1 MNFIALVISLLLE
14 RLLGEHTHLRDP
26 KWFHGYSAWLRG
38 VIGHQSSWN
47 GPVGLL
53 LLVGLPTAAVGIVYH
68 LLGGALLS
76 LFALLFSIAVL
87 LFSLGPSDLDAEA
100 TSYIEAVEAG
110 DEERAAGI
118 AKTIAGEPM
127 LAQAGRRDRQV
138 AEAVLVQFNER
149 IFAVLLWFVVL
160 GPMGAILYR
169 VTSLARQHGS
179 VEDEGEF
186 ASAAVRLQGILDW
199 VPSRLIAL
207 GFALA
212 GSFEDAVTD
221 WKAYYERKAE
231 HFWQM
236 NADIIVATGRGAL
249 RFGEIGDADDT
260 QGPAR
265 VRSALALVLRTL
277 IVWVVLYGLVTIAG
291 FAF

>member
-26 KWFHGYSAWLRG
+26 KWFHAYRGWLAG
-38 VIGHQSSWN
+38 VIGHQPFWN
-47 GPVGLL
+47 GPVGVL
-53 LLVGLPTAAVGIVYH
+53 LLVALPTAVVGIIYH

-76 LFALLFSIAVL
+76 LFALLFSIGVV
-87 LFSLGPSDLDAEA
+87 LFSLGPRDLDAEA

-110 DEERAAGI
+110 DDERATGI
-118 AKTIAGEPM
+118 AKDIAGEPM
-127 LAQAGRRDRQV
+127 LAQSGRRDRQV

-149 IFAVLLWFVVL
+149 VFAVLLWFVVL

-169 VTSLARQHGS
+169 LTALARQHGS
-179 VEDEGEF
+179 IEDEEEF
-186 ASAAVRLQGILDW
+186 VSAATRLQGILDW
-199 VPSRLIAL
+199 VPARLIAL

-221 WKAYYERKAE
+221 WKAYYNRKAE
-231 HFWQM
+231 HFWQI

-249 RFGEIGDADDT
+249 CFGEGEDTDDT
-260 QGPAR
+260 HGSAR

-277 IVWVVLYGLVTIAG
+277 ILWVVLYGLVTIAG